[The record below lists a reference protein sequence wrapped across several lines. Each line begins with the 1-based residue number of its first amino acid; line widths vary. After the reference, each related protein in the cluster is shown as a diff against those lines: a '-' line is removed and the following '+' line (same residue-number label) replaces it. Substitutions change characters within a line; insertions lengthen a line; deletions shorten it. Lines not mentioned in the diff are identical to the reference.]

1 PDQPPEGVA
10 GEADRDQGQE
20 HLPERLPG
28 DLLERALLVRRLSA
42 RVEREL
48 DRQDAD
54 DPVDQPSRDE
64 AGAGEPL
71 EAAAARQLL
80 SSNLNI
86 PDCRF
91 ARRVHAHGRPPL
103 AWAPLWERAPAD
115 RGYGPAAGRLRLR
128 VRERGGGRGPR
139 CGRRSVRRAPTVR

>member
-1 PDQPPEGVA
+1 
-10 GEADRDQGQE
+10 
-20 HLPERLPG
+20 
-28 DLLERALLVRRLSA
+28 
-42 RVEREL
+42 
-48 DRQDAD
+48 RQDAD

-139 CGRRSVRRAPTVR
+139 CGRRSVRRAPTVRIARTGFEVGEAGAVESRPMRTTRARIG